1 MAYYDPN
8 KTYGNGAF
16 GDFMDSGA
24 AKMGQVKSAQQADL
38 DTLVQN
44 LAIEMQEK
52 SGYISSEDAALARE
66 DAAAQIDQDYEEN
79 MSRVRSLSMTNTLA
93 NTLGIVTSAA
103 SFAGIGA
110 AGKAAASATAQAG
123 KAGLGTALKTAWSG
137 ASGLGKVGAVTGTLA
152 SRGLGAAGTTLLK
165 GVGGMKLTTRLAVS
179 AVPTVAAK
187 LYTTNRTMEE
197 GARMQETINALQ
209 STYDYLSS
217 EDESLT
223 DQIRQDTEAWRG
235 SYESGSQEL
244 LEKYQ
249 SGEMTQAEYDAAYEA
264 FIREHE
270 QKWSEV
276 QEGHAETA
284 AYVTE
289 HGAAYATDDYIAS
302 HGYDPDLVN
311 RRCGTIAKLNGDNP
325 EAYEAAKSKY
335 ETMKQMDTGSTF
347 TNFLANMNAVLL
359 HYVPGLA
366 YVEAAAVKA
375 ADVVLDFAANK
386 VPVLSSIMPYEEKHK
401 GEGIGEIAKSICTD
415 AEARY
420 ELSHSV
426 SAADKVL
433 DEGAESVRAAEAAVT
448 PSCPEQAPACPEPA

>member
-52 SGYISSEDAALARE
+52 SGYISSEDASKARE
-66 DAAAQIDQDYEEN
+66 DAAAQVEQDYKDN
-79 MSRVRSLSMTNTLA
+79 MSRVKSLSLTNTLA
-93 NTLGIVTSAA
+93 NSIGIVASAA
-103 SFAGIGA
+103 SFAGLGA
-110 AGKAAASATAQAG
+110 AGHAAKSATAAAASATG
-123 KAGLGTALKTAWSG
+123 KAGLGSVLKTACTG
-137 ASGLGKVGAVTGTLA
+137 ASGLGKVGAVAKTLA
-152 SRGLGAAGTTLLK
+152 IQ
-165 GVGGMKLTTRLAVS
+165 GVGKVGGKLTTRLAVS
-179 AVPTVAAK
+179 AAPAVAAK

-197 GARMQETINALQ
+197 GARMQETINSLQ

-223 DQIRQDTEAWRG
+223 DRIRQDTEAWRS
-235 SYESGSQEL
+235 SYEDGSQEL

-249 SGEMTQAEYDAAYEA
+249 SGGMTQAEYDAAYEA
-264 FIREHE
+264 FVREHE

-276 QEGHAETA
+276 QAGHAETA

-302 HGYDPDLVN
+302 HGYDPDMVN
-311 RRCGTIAKLNGDNP
+311 LRCGTIAKLNGDNP
-325 EAYEAAKSKY
+325 DAYEAAKSKY
-335 ETMKQMDTGSTF
+335 ETMQQLDTGSTF

-359 HYVPGLA
+359 HYVPGFA

-386 VPVLSSIMPYEEKHK
+386 IPVLSSVIPYEEKHK

-420 ELSHSV
+420 ELSHSA
-426 SAADKVL
+426 SEADKVL
-433 DEGAESVRAAEAAVT
+433 ADGAESVREAAAAV
-448 PSCPEQAPACPEPA
+448 SPACPEPA